1 VIQTGPSIAVLYCFP
16 PLQLDEAQKKV
27 VERVARSGQALEG
40 HVTYV
45 KDFGV
50 IVDLGN
56 DLTGFATKGQSAG
69 VECSSGAP
77 VTARALDMDLD
88 KKVRCLGYRRTDGCE
103 LRIQPGQSAGRL
115 REAFSLYAIVA
126 AQQIYCVASLLSV
139 ACVRAVLL
147 H

>member
-1 VIQTGPSIAVLYCFP
+1 
-16 PLQLDEAQKKV
+16 LQLDEAQKKV

-56 DLTGFATKGQSAG
+56 DLTGFATKDQSAG
-69 VECSSGAP
+69 VECSSGAA

-103 LRIQPGQSAGRL
+103 LRYSRGSRSVSRSRGAC
-115 REAFSLYAIVA
+115 SLHAIVA
-126 AQQIYCVASLLSV
+126 AQQIWCVALRGLCESGVV
-139 ACVRAVLL
+139 AFIFHLGHSHSGL
-147 H
+147 